1 VITLFL
7 KIVLFT
13 LVAPGTVTVLL
24 PALLLRGDPGG
35 RVEGIPAALGGLLIL
50 TGVLLYVWCAYAFA
64 RFGQGTPAPI
74 DPPRHL
80 VDRGLHAR
88 TRNPMY
94 LGVVSVLV
102 GEAALFGSSRLFAY
116 AGAVFLGFHLFT
128 VLYEEPAHR
137 RRFGAAFDEYC
148 RRVPRWIPRLAR

>member
-1 VITLFL
+1 MRLFL

-13 LVAPGTVTVLL
+13 LVAPGTITVLL
-24 PALLLRGDPGG
+24 PSLLLRGGPGW
-35 RVEGIPAALGGLLIL
+35 RVEGARALVGGPLMLA
-50 TGVLLYVWCAYAFA
+50 GALLYAWCAYAFG

-80 VDRGLHAR
+80 
-88 TRNPMY
+88 
-94 LGVVSVLV
+94 
-102 GEAALFGSSRLFAY
+102 AY
-116 AGAVFLGFHLFT
+116 AGAVFLGFHVFT